1 MNSTRSTQENFSFVG
16 HVVSAETLDIVAAVA
31 PEEAGHLLIGGHRLV
46 HTHGEFKGARG
57 GGAFRIQCWNGK

>member
-1 MNSTRSTQENFSFVG
+1 MNSPEGIPENLSFVG

-31 PEEAGHLLIGGHRLV
+31 PEEAGHLPHRGGHLV

-57 GGAFRIQCWNGK
+57 GGGFWIH